1 MRVLFFSLCLCF
13 FGANAED
20 NPKPSLFSKVKS
32 VSVEYWNK
40 LSDTCRN
47 QYDKI
52 TKSRIVID
60 AENKG
65 KELIETTQEKVK
77 QIKQSVAEYRIGNI
91 TDEVRNKRKEVIAS
105 GKTLL
110 KELADWQMSIKNL
123 KIEKYEE
130 QAKVYQVGA
139 QRVAD
144 ILDEFKTDPENINEA
159 RKMIEKT
166 SADAAYVLN
175 ILSDEWV
182 KTEVSEFIKNY
193 EDFVQSVDLMEQHAR
208 QENA

>member
-20 NPKPSLFSKVKS
+20 NPEPSLFSKVKS

-52 TKSRIVID
+52 TKSRIIID

-77 QIKQSVAEYRIGNI
+77 QSFVVYRTGIVS
-91 TDEVRNKRKEVIAS
+91 DEMLKKRREVITS
-105 GKTLL
+105 GKKLI

-130 QAKVYQVGA
+130 QAKIYQVGA

-144 ILDEFKTDPENINEA
+144 ILDEFKTVPENINEA

-166 SADAAYVLN
+166 STDAAYILN

-193 EDFVQSVDLMEQHAR
+193 EDFAQSVDLMEQHAR

>member
-77 QIKQSVAEYRIGNI
+77 QSFVVYRTGIVS
-91 TDEVRNKRKEVIAS
+91 DEMLKKRREVITS
-105 GKTLL
+105 GKKLI

-130 QAKVYQVGA
+130 QAKIYQVGA

-144 ILDEFKTDPENINEA
+144 ILDEFKTVPENINEA

-166 SADAAYVLN
+166 STDAAYILN

-193 EDFVQSVDLMEQHAR
+193 EDFAQSVDLMEQHAR